1 MRSAASCS
9 AASVQGKVSGLGGGG
24 GGNKVETLVE
34 SLKCVFLP
42 VTAKFPPWPYFST
55 SFLPPTLVASCPT
68 EVSCWAVTFTSGKL
82 AVMTL
87 GT

>member
-1 MRSAASCS
+1 VAVLLDELLAAQ
-9 AASVQGKVSGLGGGG
+9 A
-24 GGNKVETLVE
+24 
-34 SLKCVFLP
+34 
-42 VTAKFPPWPYFST
+42 
-55 SFLPPTLVASCPT
+55 LVASCPT